1 MLKQIRGVIEPSN
14 GDGDKDVSL
23 EKKLTLNL
31 ASEDDVLKD
40 GLTRALQSEYNL
52 HSLTLSDIIEE
63 PVNKTSDIYI
73 VDLLPLSATNYGKAI
88 EKIKYIKAIRPE
100 SKVVV
105 LATATQQA
113 NEDFALFKEAKGRS
127 LIEIYPRVD
136 PSQLTESDYVKQ
148 LTDLSTKLPPFL
160 DEIYKKNGKL
170 EHVRVV
176 KIGGSIFDL
185 YDTKPRALHNLLKA
199 IVEAQQNHPI
209 VLTVGGGPLHG
220 LAESYKKRLRV
231 SDEAYEKL
239 SEAQLT
245 YQAKTVADLLE
256 KIEPEIALPI
266 PIESLEFI
274 LYHNLI
280 KEFIGN
286 RIPIVSLLPE
296 INTEKLKIPKI
307 PSYNSDVHTV
317 YFADALGVR
326 KIIFAKD
333 TDGIYLR
340 DPNLP
345 DPLVN
350 KLREPFRGENVFLD
364 YILAGN
370 IQKRIERKGLNPKG
384 EITDEHLIETPA
396 IEPFVNSQFLYTI
409 QIVNGTKPQEAVKAI
424 EGIKA
429 GSYIIK

>member
-1 MLKQIRGVIEPSN
+1 MSIRTQGATKPSN
-14 GDGDKDVSL
+14 GDGYKKVSL
-23 EKKLTLNL
+23 EKRLTLNL

-40 GLTRALQSEYNL
+40 GLARALQSNYNL
-52 HSLTLSDIIEE
+52 HSSTLFDIIEE
-63 PVNKTSDIYI
+63 PVNKTSDIYL
-73 VDLLPLSATNYGKAI
+73 VDLLLLPATDYNKAI

-136 PSQLTESDYVKQ
+136 PSQLTESDYIKQ

-170 EHVRVV
+170 EHVKVV

-185 YDTKPRALHNLLKA
+185 YNRKPRALPNLLKA
-199 IVEAQQNHPI
+199 IVEAQHNHPI

-231 SDEAYEKL
+231 SNEAYEKL

-266 PIESLEFI
+266 PMESLEFI
-274 LYHNLI
+274 LTNNLF
-280 KEFIGN
+280 KELIGN
-286 RIPIVSLLPE
+286 RIPIVSLLPG
-296 INTEKLKIPKI
+296 IDTEKLKIPRI

-317 YFADALGVR
+317 YFADILGVR

-333 TDGIYLR
+333 TDGVYLR

-345 DPLVN
+345 DNLVN
-350 KLREPFRGENVFLD
+350 KLREQFRGENICFD
-364 YILAGN
+364 YIFAGD
-370 IQKRIERKGLNPKG
+370 IQKRIERKGLNPRG
-384 EITDEHLIETPA
+384 EVTDEHLIETLA
-396 IEPFVNSQFLYTI
+396 LGPFIQSRVLYTI
-409 QIVNGTKPQEAVKAI
+409 QIVNGTKPQQLVDAMNGV
-424 EGIKA
+424 KA